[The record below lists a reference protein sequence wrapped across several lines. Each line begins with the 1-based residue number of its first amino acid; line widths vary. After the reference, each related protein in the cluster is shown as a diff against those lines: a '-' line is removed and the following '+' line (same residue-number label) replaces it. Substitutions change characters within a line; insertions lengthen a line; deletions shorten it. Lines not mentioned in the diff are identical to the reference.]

1 MRTPTTTAMSSQTRP
16 IQLSEFVAALK
27 DLSDENIQLI
37 QSQLR
42 LSLQKLRETNDFLA
56 EELTSTTDQAD
67 LNIYTETI
75 EENKGVIENQES
87 RLKATEEELK
97 SRGILEKDE
106 GVYL

>member
-1 MRTPTTTAMSSQTRP
+1 MSSQTKP

-42 LSLQKLRETNDFLA
+42 LSLQKLQETNDFLT
-56 EELTSTTDQAD
+56 EELKSTTDQAD
-67 LNIYTETI
+67 LKIYTETI
-75 EENKGVIENQES
+75 EENKAVIGNQES

-97 SRGILEKDE
+97 SRGISEKDE